1 MELQINIGIKQI
13 LGLIK
18 QLPRDQKLLIKREL
32 DQEVI
37 LDKTHVNEEDLTEL
51 LLRGPIMSN
60 EEEINF
66 KKFNKEFDKW
76 TKTLFA

>member
-18 QLPRDQKLLIKREL
+18 QLPRDQKLLIKKEL
-32 DQEVI
+32 DQEV
-37 LDKTHVNEEDLTEL
+37 LQDKAHVNEEDLTKL

-66 KKFNKEFDKW
+66 RKFNKEFDKW

>member
-1 MELQINIGIKQI
+1 M
-13 LGLIK
+13 
-18 QLPRDQKLLIKREL
+18 EL

-66 KKFNKEFDKW
+66 KKFNNEFDKW